1 MRCPYCDSLED
12 KVVDSRSSKEGNAIR
27 RRRECLACGRRFT
40 TYEYIEDMPITVI
53 KTDGRRE
60 PFDRNKLFAKLQL
73 ACNKRPIPT
82 ARIEEIV
89 DRIESQLM
97 GMGEREIS
105 AKKDIG
111 PLVMEELKSLDH
123 IAYIR
128 FASVY
133 RHFKDLNEFAEE
145 LRQLG
150 TLPKPSD

>member
-1 MRCPYCDSLED
+1 M
-12 KVVDSRSSKEGNAIR
+12 
-27 RRRECLACGRRFT
+27 
-40 TYEYIEDMPITVI
+40 
-53 KTDGRRE
+53 
-60 PFDRNKLFAKLQL
+60 
-73 ACNKRPIPT
+73 
-82 ARIEEIV
+82 

-111 PLVMEELKSLDH
+111 PLVMEELKALDH
-123 IAYIR
+123 VAYIR

-150 TLPKPSD
+150 SLPKSND

>member
-60 PFDRNKLFAKLQL
+60 PFDRHKLFSKLQL

-82 ARIEEIV
+82 AKIEEVV

-111 PLVMEELKSLDH
+111 PLVMEELKALDH
-123 IAYIR
+123 VAYIR

-150 TLPKPSD
+150 NLPKSTD

>member
-1 MRCPYCDSLED
+1 
-12 KVVDSRSSKEGNAIR
+12 
-27 RRRECLACGRRFT
+27 
-40 TYEYIEDMPITVI
+40 MPITVI

-60 PFDRNKLFAKLQL
+60 PFDRSKLFAKLQL

-82 ARIEEIV
+82 AKIEEIV
-89 DRIESQLM
+89 DRIEAKLM

-111 PLVMEELKSLDH
+111 PLVMEELKALDH
-123 IAYIR
+123 VAYIR

-150 TLPKPSD
+150 TIPKPSE

>member
-27 RRRECLACGRRFT
+27 RRRECLSCGRRFT
-40 TYEYIEDMPITVI
+40 TYEVIEDMPITVI
-53 KTDGRRE
+53 KSDGRRE
-60 PFDRNKLFAKLQL
+60 PFDRSKLFTKLQL

-82 ARIEEIV
+82 AKLEEIV
-89 DRIESQLM
+89 DRIEAKLM

-105 AKKDIG
+105 AKKDVG
-111 PLVMEELKSLDH
+111 PLVMEELKALDH
-123 IAYIR
+123 VAYIR

-150 TLPKPSD
+150 TLPKANE

>member
-12 KVVDSRSSKEGNAIR
+12 KVVDSRSSKEGNSIR
-27 RRRECLACGRRFT
+27 RRRECLSCGRRFT

-53 KTDGRRE
+53 KSDGRRE
-60 PFDRNKLFAKLQL
+60 PFDRSKLFSKLQI

-82 ARIEEIV
+82 AKIEEIV
-89 DRIESQLM
+89 DRIEAKLV
-97 GMGEREIS
+97 GLGEREIN
-105 AKKDIG
+105 AKKDVG
-111 PLVMEELKSLDH
+111 LLVMDELKSLDH

-133 RHFKDLNEFAEE
+133 YHFKDLNEFAEE

-150 TLPKPSD
+150 TIPKKGG